1 MILGPLRLRGEKIE
15 NPPHVES
22 RTYKQHFGDSSP
34 GTVTTVFVT
43 KIPMPDVVLSMKMAI
58 YARVSLRD
66 GRQDVDNQLRVLREY
81 AQKEGHQVTREYI
94 DHASGKDTHGRKQ
107 FQTMLE
113 DAAKGRFSLLVFYA
127 VDRLGRGGALET
139 LQTLQRLTACGVGYK
154 SIAEPYL
161 DSVGPFSDVVV
172 SLLACVARTERSRL
186 IERTLL
192 GLARARAQGRVGGRR
207 QSTNADEVKLLVAS
221 GLSLGEVSRRL
232 GVSKTSI
239 FRALRRG

>member
-1 MILGPLRLRGEKIE
+1 
-15 NPPHVES
+15 
-22 RTYKQHFGDSSP
+22 
-34 GTVTTVFVT
+34 
-43 KIPMPDVVLSMKMAI
+43 MKAAI

-66 GRQDVDNQLRVLREY
+66 GRQDVDNQLRVLREH
-81 AQKEGHQVTREYI
+81 AAKEGHQVIREYI
-94 DHASGKDTHGRKQ
+94 DHASGKDTSGRKQ
-107 FQTMLE
+107 FLTMLE
-113 DAAKGRFSLLVFYA
+113 DAAKGKFRLLLFYA
-127 VDRLGRGGALET
+127 IDRLGRGGALET

-207 QSTNADEVKLLVAS
+207 QSTDAAEVQQLVAS
-221 GLSLGEVSRRL
+221 GMSLGEVARQL
-232 GVSKTSI
+232 GVSKTSV
-239 FRALRRG
+239 FRAIRRH